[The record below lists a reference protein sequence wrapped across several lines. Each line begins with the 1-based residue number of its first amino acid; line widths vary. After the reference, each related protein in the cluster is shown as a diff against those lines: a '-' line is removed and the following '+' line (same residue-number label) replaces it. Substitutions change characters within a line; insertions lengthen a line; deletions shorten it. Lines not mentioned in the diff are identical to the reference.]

1 MKARLTQK
9 EFYNSK
15 KEKQSKLNKLWGIIR
30 TKYQGPGT
38 PFREHYINILKN
50 FLGELREKKVLEF
63 GIGPNHPV
71 SFYIAENCKEYTV
84 VDLSKKR
91 LERYEEKLRAHNIRN
106 VKYIVGD
113 IMKVN
118 LPFNQYDVVVGLG
131 VVHHLED
138 IRKAMYRIRD
148 FLRVEGYTVFA
159 DPLNT
164 EPLIMFLR
172 FVSRP
177 LRPNLMW
184 EFPLETKEINIIKS
198 IFPEN
203 EIVYMNALSK
213 LAFPFAFLP
222 FSTHTFHRIFDILNS
237 ADIKILKYPFF
248 QRFAWQVAI
257 KAIKCNV

>member
-1 MKARLTQK
+1 VKLIQK

-15 KEKQSKLNKLWGIIR
+15 KEKQSKLNKLWSLIR
-30 TKYQGPGT
+30 AKWQGPGT
-38 PFREHYINILKN
+38 PFREYYINILKK
-50 FLGELREKKVLEF
+50 FLGELRGKKVLEF

-91 LERYEEKLRAHNIRN
+91 LKRYEEKLKVHNIRN

-118 LPFNQYDVVVGLG
+118 LPLNQYDVVVGLG
-131 VVHHLED
+131 VVHHLKD
-138 IRKAMYRIRD
+138 IKKTMYRIRD
-148 FLRVEGYTVFA
+148 LLRVEGYTVFA

-177 LRPNLMW
+177 LRPNLKW
-184 EFPLETKEINIIKS
+184 EFPLKPKDIRIIKS

-222 FSTHTFHRIFDILNS
+222 FSTHIFHRIFDILNS
-237 ADIKILKYPFF
+237 TDRKILKYPFF
-248 QRFAWQVAI
+248 KRLAWQIAI
-257 KAIKCNV
+257 KAIKCKI